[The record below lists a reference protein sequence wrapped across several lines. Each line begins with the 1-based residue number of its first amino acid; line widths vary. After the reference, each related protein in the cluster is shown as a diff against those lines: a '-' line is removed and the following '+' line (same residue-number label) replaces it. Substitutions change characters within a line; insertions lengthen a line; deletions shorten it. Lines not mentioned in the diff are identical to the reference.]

1 MKSVLRYIVVLAVA
15 VVAATNSYA
24 QEDLRLVW
32 GVDFDTYFDNRE
44 YSACEYDESQTFF
57 SARLTPQVGL
67 KWNEKNRVVVGVD
80 LLADFGDET
89 DFLSEVKPQLYY
101 QFASQKVSAYA
112 GIFPRERMVGDYSD
126 LIMSEA
132 SRFYD
137 NRVRGVMGQYL
148 GERGYV
154 EASIDWC
161 GMYSE
166 QSREK
171 FRILSAGR
179 YYFGD
184 KRTFYGGYAFSM
196 FHFAGSMAEDDA
208 VVDNI
213 VVEPYVGAQ
222 FNAYFDFDVRLR
234 YLQTMQR
241 DRATEEKSR
250 TPKGGMLQLRMAKWG
265 LFLEEQLYVGDN
277 LQPYYGPFGSDLF
290 PMGYGAELYAGDAF
304 FSTNENIYSTTKIG
318 YTRSFYDD
326 TLRVHCYFAFQH
338 DGVALGCKQV
348 VSLAVRLGGDNIK
361 LGKR

>member
-1 MKSVLRYIVVLAVA
+1 MKSVLQYIAVIAVA
-15 VVAATNSYA
+15 VVSATNSYA
-24 QEDLRLVW
+24 QENLRLVW

-44 YSACEYDESQTFF
+44 YSSCKYDESQTLF

-67 KWNEKNRVVVGVD
+67 MWNEKNRVVVGVD

-112 GIFPRERMVGDYSD
+112 GIFPRERMVGDYSE

-137 NRVRGVMGQYL
+137 NRVRGVMGQYRS
-148 GERGYV
+148 ERGYV

-184 KRTFYGGYAFSM
+184 RQTFYGGYAFSM

-222 FNAYFDFDVRLR
+222 FSAYFDFDVRLR

-250 TPKGGMLQLRMAKWG
+250 KLKGGMLQLRMAKWG
-265 LFLEEQLYVGDN
+265 LFLEEQLYVGEN

-304 FSTNENIYSTTKIG
+304 FSTNENLYSTTKIG
-318 YTRSFYDD
+318 YARSFFDD
-326 TLRVHCYFAFQH
+326 TLRVKCYFALQH